1 MKTILVRPP
10 YMVERFE
17 PPLGI
22 LYLAGYLK
30 AHGQEVEILDGEV
43 GLTVEHI
50 IHEIQRRQPEIVGV
64 SMLTYDRFAGYRI
77 AKAAK
82 EAGAF
87 VVVGNVH
94 PTFTDKETLQEHPYI
109 DAVVRHEG
117 EATLLDLVQHLESGK
132 PVDDV
137 QGLTFRAENG
147 ALIQNPERDLL
158 PDVDKLPSPAYELV
172 PMKKYRYHAIFASRG
187 CPYKCIFCSSP
198 NFWLRKVRY
207 RTPPQVASEI
217 EMLLTK
223 YGKKEV
229 HFKDDVFTMKK
240 PWVLEICGEMQ
251 RRGIQIKWEC
261 MGRVNN
267 VDPDFLRH
275 IKEMGCIRIE
285 YGVES
290 GDPELMEVIEKSISP
305 DRAIRALAASH
316 EAGIHVGTFFMIGHP
331 GETLESAQK
340 TFDFALQLRPYTW
353 TFSPADIL
361 PGTKMEAMAR
371 EKGIMDG
378 FSWSQP
384 GLNSSGEPMRRFVNP
399 QVSEGKMVELAQRFH
414 ARMIFCRLFD
424 IRMRSDWW
432 VLFRG
437 PMTPYYIT
445 PRNRKEFRWMWED
458 FLYGVRK
465 SPSLA
470 RKAFGFVAL
479 VPFTARFLG
488 NSLRRLA
495 IRTLE
500 HLPSGRRTQVNPKL
514 LSGATDHGTVMLMGK
529 RDLKTIAQPP
539 PEN

>member
-1 MKTILVRPP
+1 MKTLLIRPP
-10 YMVERFE
+10 YMVERYE

-22 LYLAGYLK
+22 CYLAGYLK
-30 AHGQEVEILDGEV
+30 AHGKEVEILDGEV
-43 GLTVEHI
+43 DLTVEDI
-50 IHEIQRRQPEIVGV
+50 IREMRQRKPDVVGI

-94 PTFTDKETLQEHPYI
+94 PTFTDRETLQEHPYI

-117 EATLLDLVQHLESGK
+117 EATLLELVQRLEAGK

-137 QGLTFRAENG
+137 QGLTFRNSGGEI
-147 ALIQNPERDLL
+147 IQNPERELL
-158 PDVDKLPSPAYELV
+158 PDVDKLPYPAYDLV
-172 PMKKYRYHAIFASRG
+172 PMKKYRYHAVFASRG

-207 RTPPQVASEI
+207 RTPVQVVNEI
-217 EMLLTK
+217 ELLLTK
-223 YGKKEV
+223 YGKKDV

-240 PWVLEICGEMQ
+240 QWVTEILNEMQ
-251 RRGIQIKWEC
+251 RRNIRTQWEC

-267 VDPDFLRH
+267 VDPEFLH
-275 IKEMGCIRIE
+275 FIKKMGCTQIE

-290 GDPELMEVIEKSISP
+290 GDPELMEAIEKSISP
-305 DRAIRALAASH
+305 EKALKALAASH

-331 GETLESAQK
+331 GETLQSAER

-361 PGTKMEAMAR
+361 PGTKMEAIAR
-371 EKGIMDG
+371 EKGLMDG

-384 GLNSSGEPMRRFVNP
+384 GLNTSGEPMRRFTNP
-399 QVSEGKMVELAQRFH
+399 EVPEGKMVELAHRFH

-424 IRMRSDWW
+424 IRRRSDWW

-445 PRNRKEFRWMWED
+445 PRSRKELGWMWED
-458 FLYGVRK
+458 FLYSIRK
-465 SPSLA
+465 SPSIA
-470 RKAFGFVAL
+470 RKALGFVVL
-479 VPFTARFLG
+479 VPFTGRFLG
-488 NSLRRLA
+488 NSFKRLA

-500 HLPSGRRTQVNPKL
+500 HLPGGRRTKVNPKL
-514 LSGATDHGTVMLMGK
+514 LSGATDHGSVMYMGK
-529 RDLKTIAQPP
+529 RDLEVIAGPP
-539 PEN
+539 PQN